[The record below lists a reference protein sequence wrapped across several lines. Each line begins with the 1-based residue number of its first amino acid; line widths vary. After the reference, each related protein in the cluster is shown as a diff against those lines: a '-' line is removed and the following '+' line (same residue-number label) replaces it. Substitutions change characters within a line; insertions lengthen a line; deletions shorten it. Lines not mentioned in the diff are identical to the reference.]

1 MFYSPTPPLGDTL
14 LASGSCSWERELIFF
29 KGVVPDL
36 LAMFQW
42 MALHQEDQKKICFI
56 VQNEHILVN
65 TLREIKDAYSAGLE
79 WRML

>member
-1 MFYSPTPPLGDTL
+1 
-14 LASGSCSWERELIFF
+14 
-29 KGVVPDL
+29 
-36 LAMFQW
+36 

-65 TLREIKDAYSAGLE
+65 TLGEIKDAYSAGLE